1 MSPIIQFMLLFIII
15 VVVLY
20 ILIQLYDYFLSENFS
35 MYQTYQAVAPSSSFF
50 SPIPWWNGYT
60 NFPWWN
66 TPLGTTKNMSY
77 DLRGDPLVIPRTQF
91 VWNNS
96 SLFPIYNKSI

>member
-1 MSPIIQFMLLFIII
+1 MPSIILLLFIVII
-15 VVVLY
+15 IYVIIKLFMS
-20 ILIQLYDYFLSENFS
+20 YDTEGFD
-35 MYQTYQAVAPSSSFF
+35 MYQTYQSV
-50 SPIPWWNGYT
+50 IPWSNGYT